1 MNEEKLY
8 EVLNELMHIEFA
20 MSATLSIMEI
30 LDEHY
35 ESKEQLELQN
45 NIVVLSK
52 LLSSLQKDLHKN
64 ISEFDGALIGKNK

>member
-45 NIVVLSK
+45 NIVVVSK
-52 LLSSLQKDLHKN
+52 LLSSLQKDLHKS
-64 ISEFDGALIGKNK
+64 ISEFDGAMIEKK